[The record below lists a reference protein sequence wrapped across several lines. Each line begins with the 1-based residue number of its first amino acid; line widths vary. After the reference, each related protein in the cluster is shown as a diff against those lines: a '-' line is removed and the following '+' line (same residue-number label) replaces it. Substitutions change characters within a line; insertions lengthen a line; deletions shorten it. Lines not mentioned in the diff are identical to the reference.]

1 MAPVTAKVLIVED
14 DRYISKMY
22 QLKLSLDGMEVQVA
36 DNGRIGVEKV
46 KEFKPDIILLDVL
59 MPELDG
65 YEVLKIIKG
74 EPESKDIPVLILSNL
89 GQEDHIQKGM
99 QLGATGY
106 IVKSQYTPS
115 KVVEKIKQVLGDD
128 SKPEN
133 SKTEEDIPV

>member
-1 MAPVTAKVLIVED
+1 MTSATSKVLIIED

-22 QLKLSLDGMEVQVA
+22 QLKLSLDGLDVQVA

-65 YEVLKIIKG
+65 YEVLKIVKG
-74 EPESKDIPVLILSNL
+74 DTETKDIPVLILSNL

-99 QLGATGY
+99 QLGAVGY

-115 KVVEKIKQVLGDD
+115 KVVEKINEVLGGNP
-128 SKPEN
+128 KPEEP
-133 SKTEEDIPV
+133 KEENTPL